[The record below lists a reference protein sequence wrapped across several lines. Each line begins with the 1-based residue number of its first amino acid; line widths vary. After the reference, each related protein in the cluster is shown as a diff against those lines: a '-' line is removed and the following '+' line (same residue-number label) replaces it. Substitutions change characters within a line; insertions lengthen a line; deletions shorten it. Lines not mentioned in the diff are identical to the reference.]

1 MLNSFLKLY
10 QILQII
16 AILILD
22 INLYLNPQFLFA
34 QQICVSEYKINKQ
47 IIAERVGE
55 VMRAFYYDGVC
66 IQNRRKTNMDSVLLK
81 ERSISGTEVCLAAVC
96 DGVGS
101 LESGAVASSLAIQ
114 TLVDW
119 LNQISTVEQ
128 IGFRLLETVYEI
140 NRRIV
145 QESSENGIRTASTFS
160 ALLMAEGRYYTA
172 HVGDSRIYCYSESRL
187 QQLTEDQVI
196 NGRLAGYL
204 GRPEKLPVL
213 YGEGEYAGKKFLLCS
228 DGLYKKLDSENLSK
242 YCAKV
247 DKKNISRI
255 LDKLV
260 QAAVNNGEM
269 DNISAAFVV
278 CER

>member
-1 MLNSFLKLY
+1 MKCAKMLNSFLKLY
-10 QILQII
+10 QILPII

-47 IIAERVGE
+47 ILAERVGE

-145 QESSENGIRTASTFS
+145 QE
-160 ALLMAEGRYYTA
+160 
-172 HVGDSRIYCYSESRL
+172 
-187 QQLTEDQVI
+187 
-196 NGRLAGYL
+196 
-204 GRPEKLPVL
+204 
-213 YGEGEYAGKKFLLCS
+213 
-228 DGLYKKLDSENLSK
+228 
-242 YCAKV
+242 
-247 DKKNISRI
+247 
-255 LDKLV
+255 
-260 QAAVNNGEM
+260 
-269 DNISAAFVV
+269 
-278 CER
+278 

>member
-1 MLNSFLKLY
+1 MS
-10 QILQII
+10 I
-16 AILILD
+16 AIIGRIWYNFKNELSILAHFKVLRLWGLIYTL
-22 INLYLNPQFLFA
+22 IPNFCLPSKFAFL
-34 QQICVSEYKINKQ
+34 
-47 IIAERVGE
+47 
-55 VMRAFYYDGVC
+55 
-66 IQNRRKTNMDSVLLK
+66 
-81 ERSISGTEVCLAAVC
+81 
-96 DGVGS
+96 
-101 LESGAVASSLAIQ
+101 
-114 TLVDW
+114 
-119 LNQISTVEQ
+119 STK
-128 IGFRLLETVYEI
+128 
-140 NRRIV
+140 
-145 QESSENGIRTASTFS
+145 STK
-160 ALLMAEGRYYTA
+160 

>member
-1 MLNSFLKLY
+1 MPSKFAFL
-10 QILQII
+10 
-16 AILILD
+16 
-22 INLYLNPQFLFA
+22 
-34 QQICVSEYKINKQ
+34 
-47 IIAERVGE
+47 
-55 VMRAFYYDGVC
+55 
-66 IQNRRKTNMDSVLLK
+66 
-81 ERSISGTEVCLAAVC
+81 
-96 DGVGS
+96 
-101 LESGAVASSLAIQ
+101 
-114 TLVDW
+114 
-119 LNQISTVEQ
+119 STK
-128 IGFRLLETVYEI
+128 
-140 NRRIV
+140 
-145 QESSENGIRTASTFS
+145 STK
-160 ALLMAEGRYYTA
+160 